1 MSNAN
6 RRPSASRGASRMS
19 AFIGLMCA
27 LGALPFSPAQALA
40 AQATNHRAAVMEQQR
55 VNAKRVTGVVRDAK
69 SAH

>member
-6 RRPSASRGASRMS
+6 RRPSASRGAARMS

-40 AQATNHRAAVMEQQR
+40 AQATTHRAAVMDQ
-55 VNAKRVTGVVRDAK
+55 K
-69 SAH
+69 SCQYKTCHWCGA

>member
-6 RRPSASRGASRMS
+6 RRPSASRGAARMS

-40 AQATNHRAAVMEQQR
+40 AQATTIVQP
-55 VNAKRVTGVVRDAK
+55 
-69 SAH
+69 